1 MRARLNISTVN
12 EPRDAAEYFEKILH
26 LASPAAS
33 KVSRELILLPEIKG
47 AVKIIFN
54 EPCCFQIFHG
64 VLTHRTICGS
74 CQTHTET
81 DLSFWHL
88 PLALVGS
95 NEDDYSVVRTYLQ
108 IHYRNIG

>member
-1 MRARLNISTVN
+1 MNISTVN

-47 AVKIIFN
+47 AVKIVFN
-54 EPCCFQIFHG
+54 EPFCFQVFHG

-74 CQTHTET
+74 CQTLTES
-81 DLSFWHL
+81 DLPFWHL
-88 PLALVGS
+88 PLALVNS

-108 IHYRNIG
+108 IDYRNIE